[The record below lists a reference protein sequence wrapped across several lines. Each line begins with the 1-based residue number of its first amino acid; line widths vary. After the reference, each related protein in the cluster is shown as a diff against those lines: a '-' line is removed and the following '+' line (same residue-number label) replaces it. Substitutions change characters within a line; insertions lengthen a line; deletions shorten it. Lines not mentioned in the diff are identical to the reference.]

1 MTNRAVADLRDSV
14 QGVPSA
20 ACMGSLALIGLHAF
34 VVYVLPEIA
43 PDHWAFLKRSWG
55 FHFWTFYPGY
65 VALALY
71 AVAIAASVPRVNQMA
86 AKYIS
91 DGALCVSKYM
101 RNRHLL
107 YALLCILSWAIFYIG
122 RQKYG
127 LLGDGYLRASDVV
140 AGSIA
145 YAGIGYLLAL
155 LQQWLGHW
163 DDSGVL
169 SLRFFSIFW
178 GGPYVVLVYLWAQL
192 ICSRQCDKV
201 LCAALML
208 FIGSIQY
215 FFGYIEIYA
224 PLPVF
229 AAGFLLSGIIA
240 LRDDR
245 PPLWATFLF
254 GTGIVMHTLLVL
266 LAPAFLYLWGT
277 WLHRRFSLFRD
288 YRVVCLSAAAGGFL
302 GHFAARQYAHALLPL
317 YPSPE
322 NAYAILSVWHVWE
335 WINAQILSAPM
346 GWPVLLLL
354 ALTGSLVFCRETGF
368 LAFSAL
374 GMSAGLF
381 AINPVLGSRDWDILS
396 LSGVPLMGLTTYAIY
411 NGGLNAT
418 LRNYASVLSLVLA
431 ALLIIPWV
439 HINHTDRSIAR
450 VVQIL
455 DGDPGS
461 YYSTHPTEMTLGMYF
476 SEAGLYPEALAMYE
490 QALQRYPSDRRMPFN
505 LAHQHHLQGN
515 LDKAVPYYLEALH
528 LSPDYSKALNR
539 LVDILADES
548 TYIAS
553 LEAYFYRQ
561 YADSTTA
568 DKKLAALWRQLGAAA
583 MESKRY
589 ATAAH
594 IYQRASLLG
603 LDNDF
608 FLHSLNVAYLEN
620 AVSFLERTNHLSPED
635 ELKVLNLAQF
645 YVTQQDTSRAVQ
657 LLRRALATSPE
668 NRKFL
673 EALEDLLPETP
684 N

>member
-1 MTNRAVADLRDSV
+1 
-14 QGVPSA
+14 
-20 ACMGSLALIGLHAF
+20 MGSLALIGLHAF
-34 VVYVLPEIA
+34 AVYVLPEIA
-43 PDHWAFLKRSWG
+43 PDSWAFLKRSWG

-178 GGPYVVLVYLWAQL
+178 GGPYVVLVCLWAQS

-229 AAGFLLSGIIA
+229 AAGFLLAGIIA

-254 GTGIVMHTLLVL
+254 GAGIFMHTLLVL
-266 LAPAFLYLWGT
+266 LAPAFLCLWGT

-288 YRVVCLSAAAGGFL
+288 YRVLCLSAAAGGL
-302 GHFAARQYAHALLPL
+302 LAYFAGRQYAHALLPL

-335 WINAQILSAPM
+335 WINAQVLSAPM

-476 SEAGLYPEALAMYE
+476 SEAGLYSEALAMYE
-490 QALQRYPSDRRMPFN
+490 QALQKYPSDRRMPFN
-505 LAHQHHLQGN
+505 LADQYNLQGD

-528 LSPDYSKALNR
+528 LSPDYPKALNR
-539 LVDILADES
+539 LVDILSDES
-548 TYIAS
+548 AYITS
-553 LEAYFYRQ
+553 LEEYFYRQ

-568 DKKLAALWRQLGAAA
+568 DKKLAALWRQLGSAA

-603 LDNDF
+603 LDNAF

-620 AVSFLERTNHLSPED
+620 AVSFLERSNRLSPED
-635 ELKVLNLAQF
+635 ELRVLNLAQF
-645 YVTQQDTSRAVQ
+645 YVTQKDTSRAC
-657 LLRRALATSPE
+657 TPSPPPQ
-668 NRKFL
+668 RKFL
-673 EALEDLLPETP
+673 ELGQLPETLSS
-684 N
+684 

>member
-1 MTNRAVADLRDSV
+1 
-14 QGVPSA
+14 
-20 ACMGSLALIGLHAF
+20 MGSLALIGLHAF

-71 AVAIAASVPRVNQMA
+71 AVAVAASIPRVNQMA

-107 YALLCILSWAIFYIG
+107 YAGLCILSWAIFYIG

-145 YAGIGYLLAL
+145 YAGIGYLLTL

-169 SLRFFSIFW
+169 SLRVFSIFW
-178 GGPYVVLVYLWAQL
+178 GGPYVVLVCLWAQA

-254 GTGIVMHTLLVL
+254 GVGIFMHTLLVL

-277 WLHRRFSLFRD
+277 WLHRHFSLFRD
-288 YRVVCLSAAAGGFL
+288 YRIVCLSVCLIGGL
-302 GHFAARQYAHALLPL
+302 LVYFASRQYAHALLPL

-322 NAYAILSVWHVWE
+322 NAYAILSTWHVWE
-335 WINAQILSAPM
+335 WINAQVLSAPM

-354 ALTGSLVFCRETGF
+354 ALTGSLVFCRETKF
-368 LAFSAL
+368 LAISAL
-374 GMSAGLF
+374 GVLAGLF
-381 AINPVLGSRDWDILS
+381 AINPMFGSRDWDILS
-396 LSGVPLMGLTTYAIY
+396 LSGVPLMGLATYSIY

-418 LRNYASVLSLVLA
+418 LRNYASVLSLVLS

-490 QALQRYPSDRRMPFN
+490 QALQRYPADRRMPFN
-505 LAHQHHLQGN
+505 LAHQYHLQGD
-515 LDKAVPYYLEALH
+515 LEKAVPYYLEALH
-528 LSPDYSKALNR
+528 LSPDYPQALNR
-539 LVDILADES
+539 LVAILSVES
-548 TYIAS
+548 AAYITS

-568 DKKLAALWRQLGAAA
+568 NKKLAALWRQLGSTA
-583 MESKRY
+583 MESERY

-603 LDNDF
+603 LDDAF

-635 ELKVLNLAQF
+635 ELRVLNLAQF

-657 LLRRALATSPE
+657 LLRHALVTSPE

-673 EALEDLLPETP
+673 EALEELGRLPETP